1 MSPYALIP
9 FCYVVLRW
17 CRELTWCWGN
27 RLEAGLSMRAVF
39 QGKQRLEPSRRDLCY
54 YSWTTQTL
62 TCHSSPNFK
71 VGSALPHQQPHLHVM
86 GHLAGSMHD
95 MCEGLLCVAARA

>member
-1 MSPYALIP
+1 MSHCALIHL
-9 FCYVVLRW
+9 CYVVLRW
-17 CRELTWCWGN
+17 CRVLSWCWGN

-62 TCHSSPNFK
+62 TCHSSPKLQGGFG
-71 VGSALPHQQPHLHVM
+71 VATSAAHLHVM

-95 MCEGLLCVAARA
+95 MCKGLLCVAARA